1 MYRFIGALSLLA
13 ASTAMSTATLA
24 QTPTPK
30 PAATTTTMPAKPDP
44 AILNAKLAAPLP
56 ADQAAMKAH
65 VLFLASDAMKGR
77 EAGSPEFDI
86 AAQYVAAQF
95 YAAGLR
101 PGGDDAGYLQRVPLV
116 SYKAAGKGSFAWA
129 PRSGA
134 AVPLVFAEDYVPA
147 ANGAKADTA
156 VSAPIVFVGYGIDAP
171 QYKQTDYAGVD
182 VRGKIVAYF
191 GGAPARFS
199 GEERAFFGSGGTKAR
214 IAESKGAIGVITL
227 ENPRTAK
234 ARPFA
239 RSAQYYDMARMTW
252 ANPDGTGKVDAPGAP
267 SLGTL
272 SVIGAAKLFG
282 PSWKTIAKQAKSDNA
297 KFRSAP
303 LTGTLTVATKTS
315 LAPAASSNV
324 VGIIPGTD
332 PVLGKEVVVLSAHLD
347 HIGIT
352 RPANGAKEGD
362 ALNNGA
368 LDNAIGIASLI
379 EEAKRFTSSGQ
390 ASKRTVMFLAVTGEE
405 KGLVG
410 SDYFT
415 NHPTVPLTDIVADVN
430 LDMPILTYKFE
441 DMVVFGAERSTL
453 GPIVQKAVAA
463 IGVGLSPDP
472 MPEEGIFVRSDHFR
486 FVQKGIPAVFLWPG
500 QKGPGKAAV
509 SYFMANNY
517 HKPSDDLSQ
526 PILWDQGVR
535 FVDANYRIAREI
547 ADGAQRPVWNTG
559 DYFGTL
565 YKGRMSPGAVAK

>member
-13 ASTAMSTATLA
+13 LSTATLA
-24 QTPTPK
+24 QTATPTSA
-30 PAATTTTMPAKPDP
+30 PAATVPAKPDP
-44 AILNAKLAAPLP
+44 AILNARLAAPLP

-116 SYKAAGKGSFAWA
+116 SYKAADKGSFTWTPQAGTA
-129 PRSGA
+129 QPM
-134 AVPLVFAEDYVPA
+134 VFAADYIPA
-147 ANGAKADTA
+147 ANGAKAETA
-156 VSAPIVFVGYGIDAP
+156 LSAPIVFVGYGIDAP
-171 QYKQTDYAGVD
+171 HYGQTDYAGVD

-214 IAESKGAIGVITL
+214 IAESKGAVGVITL

-234 ARPFA
+234 ARPFG
-239 RSAQYYDMARMTW
+239 RSAQYYDAARMTW

-267 SLGTL
+267 TLGTV
-272 SVIGAAKLFG
+272 SVVGAAKLFG
-282 PSWKTIAKQAKSDNA
+282 KSWSRIAKQAQSDNA
-297 KFRSAP
+297 KFTSAP
-303 LTGTLTVATKTS
+303 LAGTLSVATKTS
-315 LAPAASSNV
+315 FAPAASSNV
-324 VGIIPGTD
+324 VGVFPGTD

-352 RPANGAKEGD
+352 RPANGAKAGD

-379 EEAKRFTSSGQ
+379 EEAKRFKASGQ
-390 ASKRTVMFLAVTGEE
+390 ASKRTVIFLAVTGEE

-415 NHPTVPLTDIVADVN
+415 NHPTVPLTSIVADVN

-509 SYFMANNY
+509 AYFMANNY

-526 PILWDQGVR
+526 PIMWDQGVR

-547 ADGAQRPVWNTG
+547 ADGAQRPVWNAG

-565 YKGRMSPGAVAK
+565 YKGPMAPAAGK